1 MNNPAQACA
10 SEAFSAIGMVLTQY
24 AITVAV
30 FKTAS
35 FICAAVG
42 LAWMG
47 WILGLLIAAM
57 LYLSGAIFQM
67 SLSSGR
73 FFRTLYN
80 GFIDGFKGRPAAPQ
94 SEAV

>member
-10 SEAFSAIGMVLTQY
+10 SEAFAAVGMVLTQF

-67 SLSSGR
+67 SLSAGR

-80 GFIDGFKGRPAAPQ
+80 GFVDGFSGRAAAPQ
-94 SEAV
+94 SEAA